1 MFPGDVD
8 DDDID
13 EDKPSIMEEAE
24 MPESSMAAAD
34 VPDDADFVVLDKDIV
49 VGFDSC
55 CRLTDVP
62 SFPG

>member
-8 DDDID
+8 DDDD
-13 EDKPSIMEEAE
+13 EDKRSIIEEAE
-24 MPESSMAAAD
+24 MPESSMADAVAD
-34 VPDDADFVVLDKDIV
+34 VVVLGKDMIEL